1 MLAEFVG
8 TCHRWGEQGD
18 RLLLARNRYNTVN
31 PSTCTAQMDDELTT
45 LAFSD
50 YLELE
55 KTSPVRHDYIAGQ
68 LFEIETLSP
77 QHDRLAINIGSGLYD
92 RLRDTNC
99 QVFTA
104 EMKLWIPSLDVAYY
118 PDVMVVGDPE
128 DHNPNY
134 KTQPRLIVEI
144 LSSNTQGTDRQE
156 KFFAYQTLPSFQ
168 EYVLVPQDQTG
179 IERYR
184 KTAAGDWEK
193 TLFNPKQDLH
203 LQSLGLTLSLSEIYE
218 DSLME

>member
-1 MLAEFVG
+1 
-8 TCHRWGEQGD
+8 
-18 RLLLARNRYNTVN
+18 
-31 PSTCTAQMDDELTT
+31 MDDELTT
-45 LAFSD
+45 LAFLD

-92 RLRDTNC
+92 RLRDTHC

-104 EMKLWIPSLDVAYY
+104 EMKLWIPSADVAYY
-118 PDVMVVGDPE
+118 PDVMVICEPE
-128 DHNPNY
+128 DGHPNY

-144 LSSNTQGTDRQE
+144 LSSNTVATDRQE

-168 EYVLVPQDQTG
+168 EYVLVPQDQIG
-179 IERYR
+179 IELYR
-184 KTAAGDWEK
+184 KTAEGSWEK
-193 TLFNPKQDLH
+193 TLLNPKEDLH
-203 LQSLGLTLSLSEIYE
+203 LQSLGLTLPLTEIYE
-218 DSLME
+218 DSLMD